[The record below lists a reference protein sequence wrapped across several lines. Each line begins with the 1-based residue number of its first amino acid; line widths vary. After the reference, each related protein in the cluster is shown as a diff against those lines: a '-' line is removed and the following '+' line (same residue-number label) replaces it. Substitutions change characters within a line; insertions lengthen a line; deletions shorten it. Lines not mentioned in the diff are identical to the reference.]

1 MTTFKMTLAGAAAAA
16 ALMAAI
22 GAAVAQTPV
31 EDQQATPQTSADVAP
46 GSPLIYH
53 FKDQGNSPE
62 TDPSAH
68 LLLIKHGS
76 PYQASTTVETSQTVA
91 DATPA
96 QPAPPAPAYDSSTTT
111 TNTTTTTTDLSSAP
125 TDNSSAMPAP
135 KADRN

>member
-1 MTTFKMTLAGAAAAA
+1 MKTLNMTLAGAAAA

-22 GAAVAQTPV
+22 GAAVAQTPI
-31 EDQQATPQTSADVAP
+31 EDTQSAPQASVAP
-46 GSPLIYH
+46 GDPLIYH
-53 FKDQGNSPE
+53 FTDQGNSPE

-76 PYQASTTVETSQTVA
+76 PYQASTTVDTSQRVA

-96 QPAPPAPAYDSSTTT
+96 QPAPPAAAYDSSTTST
-111 TNTTTTTTDLSSAP
+111 TSTSTTTTDLSSPP

>member
-1 MTTFKMTLAGAAAAA
+1 MTTLSMTLAGAAAA

-31 EDQQATPQTSADVAP
+31 EDSQATPQTSADVAP
-46 GSPLIYH
+46 NSLQIYH

-68 LLLIKHGS
+68 LLLIRHGS
-76 PYQASTTVETSQTVA
+76 PYQASTTVETSQMVA

-96 QPAPPAPAYDSSTTT
+96 QPAPAPSTYDSSTTS
-111 TNTTTTTTDLSSAP
+111 TTTTDRYSAS
-125 TDNSSAMPAP
+125 TDNSAAMPAP

>member
-1 MTTFKMTLAGAAAAA
+1 MTTFKMTLAGAAAA

-22 GAAVAQTPV
+22 GAAVAQTPI
-31 EDQQATPQTSADVAP
+31 EDTQAAPQASVAP
-46 GSPLIYH
+46 GDPLIYH

-76 PYQASTTVETSQTVA
+76 PYQASTTVESSQTVA

-96 QPAPPAPAYDSSTTT
+96 QPAPPAPAYDSSTTS